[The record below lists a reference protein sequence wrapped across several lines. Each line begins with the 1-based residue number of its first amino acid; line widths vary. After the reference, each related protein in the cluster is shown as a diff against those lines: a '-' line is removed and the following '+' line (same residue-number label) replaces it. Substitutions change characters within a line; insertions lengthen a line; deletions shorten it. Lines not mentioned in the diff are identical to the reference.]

1 MSHITEDCVVK
12 KTTRVVK
19 KKDCSTRN
27 KSKKGKCH
35 VCKKRVGRR
44 TIKVI
49 CKQPKA
55 PIVNLTTPPAEVNV
69 QTNPPEVHVTTPAP
83 EVHIT
88 TPAPEVHI
96 TTPPPIVNVE
106 THKPDVHVKVETPK
120 TEVKVKVDY
129 PDEGCNEE
137 LRELL
142 REYWDTEV
150 ELFTSS
156 GAGSGGEPPN
166 RIGMVEKIG
175 KSTLVLRPTTGNDM
189 DQIVIFSICHIIGFR
204 PYSAVAAP

>member
-1 MSHITEDCVVK
+1 MSRITEDSVVK
-12 KTTRVVK
+12 KTTRVVRK
-19 KKDCSTRN
+19 NDCSTR
-27 KSKKGKCH
+27 KRGKKNKCH
-35 VCKKRVGRR
+35 VCKKRLRKR

-55 PIVNLTTPPAEVNV
+55 PIVHVTTPPAEVNV
-69 QTNPPEVHVTTPAP
+69 QTSPPEVHVTTP
-83 EVHIT
+83 EVH
-88 TPAPEVHI
+88 V
-96 TTPPPIVNVE
+96 TTPPPIVNIE
-106 THKPDVHVKVETPK
+106 TPKPDVHVKVETPK

-129 PDEGCNEE
+129 PDESCNEE
-137 LRELL
+137 LRDLL
-142 REYWDTEV
+142 EQYWDTEV

-175 KSTLVLRPTTGNDM
+175 KSTLILRPTTGNDM

-204 PYSAVAAP
+204 PYTPVPAL

>member
-1 MSHITEDCVVK
+1 MSRITEDGVVK

-27 KSKKGKCH
+27 RSKKGKCH
-35 VCKKRVGRR
+35 VCKKRLSRR

-55 PIVNLTTPPAEVNV
+55 PIVNVTTPPAEVNV
-69 QTNPPEVHVTTPAP
+69 QTNPPEVHV
-83 EVHIT
+83 T

-129 PDEGCNEE
+129 PDNESME
-137 LRELL
+137 EMRDLL
-142 REYWDTEV
+142 REYWDTEI
-150 ELFTSS
+150 ELLTSS

-175 KSTLVLRPTTGNDM
+175 KTTLVLRPTTGNTM
-189 DQIVIFSICHIIGFR
+189 DQIVIFSLNHIIGFR
-204 PYSAVAAP
+204 PYTPVEAP

>member
-1 MSHITEDCVVK
+1 MSRITEDYVVK

-27 KSKKGKCH
+27 RGKKGKCH
-35 VCKKRVGRR
+35 VCKKKLRR

-55 PIVNLTTPPAEVNV
+55 PIVNVTTPPAEVNV
-69 QTNPPEVHVTTPAP
+69 QTNPPEVH
-83 EVHIT
+83 
-88 TPAPEVHI
+88 I

-106 THKPDVHVKVETPK
+106 TPKPDVHVKVETPK

-129 PDEGCNEE
+129 PDDDCMEE
-137 LRELL
+137 LIDML
-142 REYWDTEV
+142 RDYRDAEI

-166 RIGMVEKIG
+166 RIGTLEKIG
-175 KSTLVLRPTTGNDM
+175 KGTITIRPTTGNTM
-189 DQIVIFSICHIIGFR
+189 DQIAIYSICHIIGFR
-204 PYSAVAAP
+204 PYVPVEAP

>member
-1 MSHITEDCVVK
+1 MSRLTEDCVVK

-27 KSKKGKCH
+27 RSKKGKCH

-55 PIVNLTTPPAEVNV
+55 PIVNVTTPPAEVNV
-69 QTNPPEVHVTTPAP
+69 QTNPPEVHV
-83 EVHIT
+83 T

-129 PDEGCNEE
+129 PDEDCVKEM
-137 LRELL
+137 RELL
-142 REYWDTEV
+142 EEYWDHQV

-166 RIGMVEKIG
+166 RIGMIERVNKT
-175 KSTLVLRPTTGNDM
+175 TLILRPTTGNDM

-204 PYSAVAAP
+204 PYTAVEAP

>member
-1 MSHITEDCVVK
+1 MSRITEDCVVK
-12 KTTRVVK
+12 KTTRVIK
-19 KKDCSTRN
+19 KKDCSTR
-27 KSKKGKCH
+27 KRGKKGKCH

-49 CKQPKA
+49 CKSNT

-69 QTNPPEVHVTTPAP
+69 QTSPPEVHV
-83 EVHIT
+83 T

-106 THKPDVHVKVETPK
+106 TPKPDVHVKVETPK

-129 PDEGCNEE
+129 PDDDCMEE
-137 LRELL
+137 LIDML
-142 REYWDTEV
+142 REYRDAEI

-166 RIGMVEKIG
+166 RIGTLERVG
-175 KSTLVLRPTTGNDM
+175 KGTITLRPTTGNIL
-189 DQIVIFSICHIIGFR
+189 DQIAIYSICHIIGFR
-204 PYSAVAAP
+204 PYVPVEAP